1 MISAQAS
8 GSTKKTED
16 FLLSLQKLPIR
27 TIFERAGQDGV
38 NALEAATPK
47 DSGLAAGSWSYE
59 IEQTRTGIAI
69 SWYNSDE
76 ENGFPVA
83 VALQYGYA
91 TGTGGFVPGRDYIN
105 PAMRPIFDRIA
116 DDLWKAVNSR

>member
-16 FLLSLQKLPIR
+16 FLLSLQKPPIR
-27 TIFERAGQDGV
+27 AIFERAGKEGV
-38 NALEAATPK
+38 DALEAATPK
-47 DSGLAAGSWSYE
+47 DTGLAAGSWSYE
-59 IEQTRTGIAI
+59 IEETRTGIAI

-76 ENGFPVA
+76 ESGFPVA
-83 VALQYGYA
+83 IALQYGYA

-116 DDLWKAVNSR
+116 DDLWKAVISR